1 MTMSLRVTLKRFD
14 GQAQELLKARKQK
27 TSRALPRP
35 PKPLSIK
42 PLQFRYYAQ
51 LRHIALDLRAIINES
66 ILPFV
71 DSIIEEAKRA
81 RPKVDSRN
89 DAYDDTIQQIISLA
103 KIQFLRK
110 YPESFYRDLATKMA
124 ASTSALN
131 LDNINRTF
139 QKLFGAE
146 YSRFEPW
153 ITQEVKRFTREN
165 VKLITK
171 INSESFERVESVLLR
186 GAQAGK
192 LSKDVAKEIKAQFGV
207 SDRRA
212 AFIAR
217 DQIAKFN
224 GDLTKLRQTNAG
236 ITKYQWSTSGDERV
250 RDSHA
255 DNDGK
260 IFPWSDPPAP
270 ATGDPGFEFNCRCVA
285 LPVLDD

>member
-1 MTMSLRVTLKRFD
+1 MTMPLRVTLKRFD
-14 GQAQELLKARKQK
+14 GQAQELIKARKQK
-27 TSRALPRP
+27 TNRALPRP

-51 LRHIALDLRAIINES
+51 LRQITLDLRAIINES
-66 ILPFV
+66 ILPYV

-81 RPKVDSRN
+81 RPKVDGRN
-89 DAYDDTIQQIISLA
+89 DAYDDTIQQIMSLA
-103 KIQFLRK
+103 KTQFLRK

-131 LDNINRTF
+131 LENINRTF
-139 QKLFGAE
+139 KKLFGAE

-153 ITQEVKRFTREN
+153 ITQEVKGFVRGN
-165 VKLITK
+165 VKLIST
-171 INSESFERVESVLLR
+171 ISSEYFDRVERVVLR

-224 GDLTKLRQTNAG
+224 GDLTQLRQTNAG

-250 RDSHA
+250 RDTHQA
-255 DNDGK
+255 NDGK
-260 IFPWSDPPAP
+260 IFSWSDPPA
-270 ATGDPGFEFNCRCVA
+270 TGHPGDDFNCRCVA
-285 LPVLDD
+285 IPVI